1 MVELDRDEALK
12 LLGTVRMG
20 RVAFTDQALPAI
32 RPVNHVVG
40 DDGTIVIR
48 THTGSTLL
56 GHSLASEVVAYEA
69 DRIDPATHTGWS
81 VVVTGVAARVRAP
94 DDVARYR
101 RLLVPWV
108 NAVLAHVVRIV
119 PELVTGY
126 RLCATPASS
135 AAAGNVR
142 PVATP
147 GTLPQAL
154 RAGGTPTRR
163 TGRKPKYVQY
173 EDFRPAHR

>member
-1 MVELDRDEALK
+1 MNLVPCEPQAPTHMVELSRDEALK
-12 LLGTVRMG
+12 LLGTVQMG
-20 RVAFTDQALPAI
+20 RVAFTEQALPAI

-40 DDGTIVIR
+40 DDGIIVIR

-69 DRIDPATHTGWS
+69 DRIDPVTRTGWS
-81 VVVTGVAARVRAP
+81 VVVTGVASRVTAP

-108 NAVLAHVVRIV
+108 NAEMAHVVRIV

-126 RLCATPASS
+126 RLHPA
-135 AAAGNVR
+135 
-142 PVATP
+142 PV
-147 GTLPQAL
+147 
-154 RAGGTPTRR
+154 
-163 TGRKPKYVQY
+163 
-173 EDFRPAHR
+173 

>member
-1 MVELDRDEALK
+1 MSSQPGASTHMVELDRDEALK
-12 LLGTVRMG
+12 LLGTVQMG

-40 DDGTIVIR
+40 GDGTIVIR

-69 DRIDPATHTGWS
+69 DRIDPVTRTGWS
-81 VVVTGVAARVRAP
+81 VVVTGVASRVTAP
-94 DDVARYR
+94 DDVAHYR

-108 NAVLAHVVRIV
+108 NAEMAHVVRIV

-126 RLCATPASS
+126 RLCAEPS
-135 AAAGNVR
+135 
-142 PVATP
+142 
-147 GTLPQAL
+147 
-154 RAGGTPTRR
+154 
-163 TGRKPKYVQY
+163 
-173 EDFRPAHR
+173 